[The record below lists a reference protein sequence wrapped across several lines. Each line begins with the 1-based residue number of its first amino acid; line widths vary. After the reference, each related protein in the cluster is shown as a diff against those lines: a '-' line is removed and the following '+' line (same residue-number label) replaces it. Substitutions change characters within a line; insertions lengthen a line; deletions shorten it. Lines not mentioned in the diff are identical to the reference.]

1 MEFRKAEKRK
11 AKLRLGITGAA
22 GSGKTYGALLI
33 AKGLGGKTVLLDTEN
48 GSGDLYAGIFDYDVG
63 AITAPY
69 TINKYI
75 EGIQQAEDLGYDI
88 IIIDSLSHA
97 WAGEGGLLEQVD
109 NIASGSR
116 SGNSYTA
123 WRQVTP
129 QHNKLIEKMLN
140 SSCHIIAT
148 MRSKTEYVIVENDK
162 GRKEP
167 RKVGLAPVQREGMDY
182 EFGVVFD
189 LGQNH
194 IATVSKDRTSLFDGQ
209 VFTLSEQT
217 GETLRK
223 WLENGVDLRQRK
235 ELINQLWGRYLNIC
249 NGDKQQAWNV
259 MREITHNKHEAIDFS
274 EDEVQALIADIKT
287 REAELK
293 INNATQEENNAE
305 NTEQSN

>member
-48 GSGDLYAGIFDYDVG
+48 GSEDLYAGMFDYDVG
-63 AITAPY
+63 AIQAPY
-69 TINKYI
+69 TIDKYI
-75 EGIQQAEDLGYDI
+75 EGIQQAESLGYDI

-97 WAGEGGLLEQVD
+97 WAGEGGLLEQID
-109 NIASGSR
+109 TIAAGSR
-116 SGNSYTA
+116 SGNTYTA

-140 SSCHIIAT
+140 STCHIIAT

-194 IATVSKDRTSLFDGQ
+194 MATVSKDRTSLFDGQ

-217 GETLRK
+217 GEKLRK
-223 WLENGVDLRQRK
+223 WLENGIDLRQRQ
-235 ELINQLWGRYLNIC
+235 ELISQLWTRYLNIY

-274 EDEVQALIADIKT
+274 EDEVQALIADIKN
-287 REAELK
+287 REDELK
-293 INNATQEENNAE
+293 TTNTTQEANNADKTGQDN
-305 NTEQSN
+305 

>member
-1 MEFRKAEKRK
+1 MEFRKAERRK

-48 GSGDLYAGIFDYDVG
+48 GSGDLYASEFNYDVG

-69 TINKYI
+69 TVEKYL
-75 EGIQQAEDLGYDI
+75 EGIKQAENLGYDV

-109 NIASGSR
+109 NIAAGSR

-123 WRQVTP
+123 WRQITP
-129 QHNKLIEKMLN
+129 MHNKLIEAMLT

-148 MRSKTEYVIVENDK
+148 MRSKTEYIIVENDK

-194 IATVSKDRTSLFDGQ
+194 MATVSKDRTSLFDGKTFQ
-209 VFTLSEQT
+209 LSEET
-217 GETLRK
+217 GETLKK
-223 WLENGVDLRQRK
+223 WLESGIDLKQRK
-235 ELINQLWGRYLNIC
+235 ELLAKIFARYLAVV
-249 NGDKQQAWNV
+249 NGDKQRAWDI
-259 MREITHNKHEAIDFS
+259 MRSITHNKHEAIDFS
-274 EDEVQALIADIKT
+274 EDEIKALLADIES
-287 REAELK
+287 REAEK
-293 INNATQEENNAE
+293 TAPEQKGDETESAE
-305 NTEQSN
+305 G